1 MNFALTITAFLC
13 VIWCNSRS
21 SVNGQ
26 TTGISQV
33 DDIASAINNQ
43 LNALLRQI
51 TSAQSV
57 MSELSRS
64 VASIPTRITQ
74 GLDAENATD
83 NRDNSAWSGITS
95 NFVDQAMTNPFVIIF
110 SNQVNQLQRALTDI
124 SMSVQRM
131 IDSGSR
137 IITGAP
143 KANAPEVLAD
153 ESATESTPVTTA
165 ETTTTTEV
173 PVATSNDTN
182 LPGTDVPDTRASS
195 GMSMFTRA
203 IEMARQ
209 QMSQTQ
215 KTLAEM
221 RESMQSMVATGSR
234 VIVGDLGPTPIG
246 TTLDIMQS
254 VTREVHNMQSTMKR
268 MNEEFNRA
276 IAAGTRS
283 IVGSGQIP
291 KHYANED
298 AETLTGILTTAL
310 NELTEQL
317 DRLQSAFNTL
327 SNEVRMMASRTV
339 NRIAPVSQ
347 PHQLN
352 QQQQHHHHKLVKR
365 ADALVVN
372 GLQRAAGEIT
382 QNLGAL
388 GGTLARIAGGM
399 TGIRIPGSGVGL
411 PNDSTR
417 NSQIDESQRAFSGLN
432 PIGVI
437 GRGVGNIAN
446 SLSRIVPTST
456 GK

>member
-1 MNFALTITAFLC
+1 MNFRLTISVFLFIC
-13 VIWCNSRS
+13 FTEQST
-21 SVNGQ
+21 VNGQ
-26 TTGISQV
+26 ATGISQV
-33 DDIASAINNQ
+33 DDITSAINNQ

-51 TSAQSV
+51 TSVQSV
-57 MSELSRS
+57 MVELSRS

-74 GLDAENATD
+74 GLDGENATD
-83 NRDNSAWSGITS
+83 NRDNSAWSGMTS
-95 NFVDQAMTNPFVIIF
+95 NFVDQAMTNPFVVIF

-143 KANAPEVLAD
+143 KANSPEVLAD
-153 ESATESTPVTTA
+153 ESTSEVSEVTQATTLA
-165 ETTTTTEV
+165 ATTTTTEM
-173 PVATSNDTN
+173 PVAVASDNN
-182 LPGTDVPDTRASS
+182 SPATDIQDTRASS
-195 GMSMFTRA
+195 GVNMFTRA

-209 QMSQTQ
+209 QMSHTQ
-215 KTLAEM
+215 KILAEM
-221 RESMQSMVATGSR
+221 RESMSSIVATGSR
-234 VIVGDLGPTPIG
+234 VIAGDLGPTPIG

-276 IAAGTRS
+276 LANGTRS
-283 IVGSGQIP
+283 IVGSGQLP
-291 KHYANED
+291 KYYANED
-298 AETLTGILTTAL
+298 TQMLTGMLTTTV

-317 DRLQSAFNTL
+317 DRIQSALNTL
-327 SNEVRMMASRTV
+327 SNEVRIIATRTV
-339 NRIAPVSQ
+339 NRISPSRGS
-347 PHQLN
+347 L
-352 QQQQHHHHKLVKR
+352 HHSKSKHHKLVKR

-411 PNDSTR
+411 PNDSNR